1 MKLLH
6 VTYDSLFSPF
16 DPSLR
21 ARLIRAAETIADLTG
36 LVWKIW
42 LYDEAGRMGAGLYLF
57 KTDAHARAWGDGALC
72 SLLESLPGIRNVRI
86 RYFDLEERLTA
97 LTHGQLAM
105 AARSGSR
112 LAWFPA
118 PLPNEN

>member
-1 MKLLH
+1 MRLLH

-21 ARLIRAAETIADLTG
+21 GRLIRAAETIADLTG

-42 LYDEAGRMGAGLYLF
+42 LYDDAEHIGGGLYLF
-57 KTDAHARAWGDGALC
+57 ETDTDARAWGDKTL
-72 SLLESLPGIRNVRI
+72 SPLLESLPGIRDIQI

-97 LTHGQLAM
+97 LTRGQLAM
-105 AARSGSR
+105 ARPEREPRRLVPARITQ
-112 LAWFPA
+112 
-118 PLPNEN
+118 